1 MSTTVY
7 AGHIPDHQ
15 MQGSHGQLLD
25 PWWSVSELSVSVN
38 NMAGLLKTLHLS
50 GQRGSLCDGAHLE
63 LQGLPGQHPTAL
75 SGSVE
80 DNSFSVLTWK

>member
-1 MSTTVY
+1 MVNYLTL
-7 AGHIPDHQ
+7 G
-15 MQGSHGQLLD
+15 GQ
-25 PWWSVSELSVSVN
+25 SLSCLSPVN
-38 NMAGLLKTLHLS
+38 DMAGLLKTLHLS